1 MEGSQTRRGSLPIF
15 WYAHAFIF
23 FIGVTR
29 QHVMVIAR
37 EENIITIIDTDNNSM
52 ASGHGIVIVFDNSDD
67 CTIYLHA

>member
-15 WYAHAFIF
+15 WYAHAFKF

-37 EENIITIIDTDNNSM
+37 EENIITIIDTDNNS
-52 ASGHGIVIVFDNSDD
+52 GIVIVFDNSDD